1 MKIILLFALI
11 WSTSVWAQSGKRHI
25 SMSNTSSV
33 FYGFCDLSQ
42 KEAIDTTRLIVTY
55 EMTMIQSFDTKQYR
69 NQMILQ
75 VGARHTRYFSLLK
88 LLNDE
93 LYTMSMRR
101 ETPTE
106 EFFARQRAAGNGGE
120 STAVVVVNDR
130 TTAMRRVIHFIPFN
144 DARTLSYEEPI
155 EQMSWEITQRQ
166 DTVAGY
172 LCTQAEADFRGRHYR
187 VWFAPDIPLNM
198 GPWKFAGLPGLVLRA
213 EDASGSFAWE
223 CVGIET
229 THEPIFDYRIPDKK
243 TTREQYIKWERAYHQ
258 APATMLNMD
267 GRTVFKYWDR
277 ETKTSRE
284 LGSEWTLP
292 YNPIELE

>member
-1 MKIILLFALI
+1 M
-11 WSTSVWAQSGKRHI
+11 V
-25 SMSNTSSV
+25 
-33 FYGFCDLSQ
+33 YGLNDLSGST
-42 KEAIDTTRLIVTY
+42 AVDTAYLTVTY
-55 EMTMIQSFDTKQYR
+55 KLTTVHEDSHR
-69 NQMILQ
+69 WAQMILQ
-75 VGARHTRYFSLLK
+75 IGTRYTRYFNMAK
-88 LLNDE
+88 LLQDK
-93 LYTMSMRR
+93 YHTMTLHRQ
-101 ETPTE
+101 TPSE
-106 EFFARQRAAGNGGE
+106 EFKARRRAAGNGGNIL
-120 STAVVVVNDR
+120 AMVVINDR
-130 TTAMRRVIHFIPFN
+130 SAAMRRVIHFIPITN
-144 DARTLSYEEPI
+144 DRTLSYEEPI
-155 EQMSWEITQRQ
+155 DPMNWEITQQQ

-213 EDASGSFAWE
+213 EDADGAFTWE

-229 THEPIFDYRIPDKK
+229 TREPIFDYRIPDKK

-267 GRTVFKYWDR
+267 GRTVFKYRDR
-277 ETKTSRE
+277 STGTSRE